1 MTPIWKNTLSK
12 DDLNSIN
19 QNTLASTLNIQVEEI
34 GDDFIKATMPVDSR
48 TKQPFGILHGGASV
62 VLAETLGSIASMLCL
77 PDTTS
82 GVPVGLEI
90 NANHLRPVSSGKV
103 TGIARPVKMGKTVHV
118 WNIEIY
124 NEDGK
129 LTCIS
134 RLTILITQNVSKVE

>member
-1 MTPIWKNTLSK
+1 MTRIWKNTLSK
-12 DDLNSIN
+12 DDLNIIN

-34 GDDFIKATMPVDSR
+34 GDDYIKATMPVNSK

-62 VLAETLGSIASMLCL
+62 VLAETLGSIGSMLCI
-77 PDTTS
+77 PNTNT

-103 TGIARPVKMGKTVHV
+103 TGIARPVKLGKTVHV

-124 NEDGK
+124 KEDGK
-129 LTCIS
+129 LSCVS